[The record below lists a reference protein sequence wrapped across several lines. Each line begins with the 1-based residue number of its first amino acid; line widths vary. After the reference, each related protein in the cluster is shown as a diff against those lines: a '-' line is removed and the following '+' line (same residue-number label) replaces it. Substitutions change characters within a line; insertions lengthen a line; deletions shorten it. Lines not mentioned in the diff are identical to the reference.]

1 METFC
6 IMPRLS
12 HVTLTL
18 CMALLVG
25 CRQTTLGSSAAIKR
39 GQGIFAKE
47 CSQCHGATGTGAGN
61 ASLGLGVA
69 TPDLTV
75 LSQRNDG
82 TFPREYVRGFVLG
95 LNNPDNPEAAM
106 PEFATTGLRH
116 VYPDGGADGEVLEAA
131 FEDMLDYLESIQK

>member
-1 METFC
+1 
-6 IMPRLS
+6 MPRLS

-25 CRQTTLGSSAAIKR
+25 CSQTTFGSSAAIKR
-39 GQGIFAKE
+39 GQGIFMKE
-47 CSQCHGATGTGAGN
+47 CSQCHGATGAGAGE

-69 TPDLTV
+69 PPDLTV
-75 LSQRNDG
+75 LSQRNGG

-131 FEDMLDYLESIQK
+131 FEDMLDYLESVQK